1 MKNGKEIDREEEEKE
16 EVNELDEEK
25 NVNKKR
31 KEDGSRKCRCGRK

>member
-25 NVNKKR
+25 SVNKKR
-31 KEDGSRKCRCGRK
+31 KEDGSRKCRCRRR